1 MFNIDIKN
9 NNRTYHLSLPTK
21 FEEISKEYLTE
32 VTKNVQVADHHTLIA
47 VLYKEKLS
55 NIIAAIKQSKNNTMS
70 SVIPVFIKAGATPN
84 IQTGILNTN
93 DFINFARIKDKL
105 IISGSDISLGL
116 HVTSE
121 LNKISISNI
130 AALIDSDKE
139 LYRNAFKYTDTCYFI
154 EFKIVPNNAIVGFY
168 TDINEDYNN
177 PYFNAEAISKAE

>member
-9 NNRTYHLSLPTK
+9 NNGVYHLSLPTR
-21 FEEISKEYLTE
+21 FEEISKEYLIE

-55 NIIAAIKQSKNNTMS
+55 NLIAAIKQSKNNTTS
-70 SVIPVFIKAGATPN
+70 SVIPVFVKAGATPN
-84 IQTGILNTN
+84 TQTGILNTN
-93 DFINFARIKDKL
+93 DFINFTRVKDKL

-168 TDINEDYNN
+168 TEVNKEYNN
-177 PYFNAEAISKAE
+177 PYFNAEGNAKAE